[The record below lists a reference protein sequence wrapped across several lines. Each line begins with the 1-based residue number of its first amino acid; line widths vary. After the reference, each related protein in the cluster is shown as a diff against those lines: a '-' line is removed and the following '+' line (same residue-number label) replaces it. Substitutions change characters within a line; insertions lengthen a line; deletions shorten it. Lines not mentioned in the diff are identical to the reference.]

1 MKAAMLPAKTRGAI
15 PGWLLPLFASIF
27 LLLAGSGIWLYQHE
41 KARALNAVAEQ
52 LEAVA
57 TLLNREIVNWRQE
70 RYADGKTIS
79 ESTGLISEIARVIKK
94 DPSANTAHV
103 LDRIR
108 SFGTN
113 YRYHDVILIDLN
125 NTIHLSA
132 IGRSKPIT
140 GEILADIK
148 KAMLTQKP
156 VITDIHRSPDTGK
169 PHMDVVV
176 PLFIGKNENA
186 KQIGTILLQIDL
198 GAFLYPILENWPLPS
213 QTAES
218 LLVRQDGNDVLFL
231 NQLRFRKDSALN
243 MRLPSSE
250 TNVPTVMA
258 IFGGKLGIVEGKGYD
273 GTPVLAYISKV
284 PDSNWSLIARIG
296 RAEAL
301 ASWHFASYMIIA
313 VTIGLLLAAT
323 GIFGFIYQSHGK
335 QRYKSLYAVEEA
347 ARELRER
354 FMLAFQASPIAT
366 SIATTSDGRLVD
378 VNEQFVQAFG
388 WSRDELIGHTSVE
401 IGVWTDSEVRRE
413 WIARLQKAKTLI
425 NENALWLDRAG
436 KPHNV
441 EVSAAIF
448 HINGIE
454 HVLAFIADVTQKRR
468 DDQELASYQRR
479 LELMVDERT
488 NELMLAKEQAEQ
500 ANRAKSSFLANM
512 SHEIRTPLNAVIGLT
527 HLMQREASDRKL
539 KERLGQVY
547 DSAHHLLEV
556 INDILDISK
565 IEAEKL
571 QLESTDFA
579 LGTLLGDVLDMIEF
593 KTRDKGISLLA
604 DLDPKLPAAVRGDPV
619 RLQQVLL
626 NFLSNAVKFTEHGQI
641 LLRAKV
647 TEWRDDK
654 VFLRFEVEDTGIGI
668 DAEQMQR
675 LFTSFE
681 QADSSTTR
689 RFGGTGLGLAIS
701 RQLAHLMGGE
711 TGVSSTVGKGSIFWI
726 TVSLEIAA
734 SAPQKQRVTVD
745 VDFEGEIRR
754 TRSQAK
760 LLLVEDDPINQT
772 VAIEILASAGLIPT
786 LAEDGAQAVKLADA
800 EHFDMILMDMQMP
813 IMDGLE
819 ATRRIRQLPGCSNIP
834 IFAMT
839 ANAFGEDRDAC
850 LLAGMN
856 GHIAKPVDP
865 AILYAILLNNLPRN
879 CDAEQATA
887 QMQRLAVEDN
897 SAAEATVAELGLVPG
912 IDVKTGMAA
921 MRGKPEKY
929 LSLLEK
935 FLSHHGEMPELLRQ
949 TINSG
954 DNPTAMRH
962 AHSLKG
968 AAGSLGLNS
977 LRGAAATLEAAL
989 RENRPANQ
997 TMPLLDALTQVHCE
1011 LSDLLH
1017 QKLGIATQTTCS
1029 FDATQVQALVA
1040 QLLPLLEN
1048 DDMRTSDLV
1057 SREHDLLSSALGP
1070 EFSEFERHVDNF
1082 DFPAA
1087 FKHLQSVLNTHPEFR
1102 PE

>member
-15 PGWLLPLFASIF
+15 SGWLLPIFASIF
-27 LLLAGSGIWLYQHE
+27 LLLAGSGIWLYQNE
-41 KARALNAVAEQ
+41 KARALTAAADQ

-57 TLLNREIVNWRQE
+57 TLLNQEIVNWRHE
-70 RYADGKTIS
+70 RYADGQMLA
-79 ESTGLISEIARVIKK
+79 ESSGLVSQI
-94 DPSANTAHV
+94 
-103 LDRIR
+103 DRILKNDLAADATDVSDR
-108 SFGTN
+108 LRAYVTN
-113 YRYHDVILIDLN
+113 YRYHDAILIDLN
-125 NTIHLSA
+125 NKIHLSA
-132 IGRSKPIT
+132 SGRNKPLS
-140 GEILADIK
+140 GDVLADIE
-148 KAMLTQKP
+148 KASITRKP
-156 VITDIHRSPDTGK
+156 VITDIHRSPHSGK

-176 PLFIGKNENA
+176 PLYIGKDESA
-186 KQIGTILLQIDL
+186 KQIGTMLLQIDL
-198 GAFLYPILENWPLPS
+198 DVFLYPTLEKWPLPS
-213 QTAES
+213 QTAEA
-218 LLVRQDGNDVLFL
+218 LLFRKDGNDVLFL
-231 NQLRFRKDSALN
+231 NKLRFRKDAALN
-243 MRLPSSE
+243 MRIPSSE

-258 IFGGKLGIVEGKGYD
+258 TFGGKLGMVEGKGYD
-273 GTPVLAYISKV
+273 GQPVLAYITKV
-284 PDSNWSLIARIG
+284 PDSNWSLIAKIS

-313 VTIGLLLAAT
+313 VTIGLLLAAA
-323 GIFGFIYQSHGK
+323 GIFGFIYQSQGL
-335 QRYKSLYAVEEA
+335 QRYKSLYAAEEA

-378 VNEQFVQAFG
+378 INDQFVHAFG

-401 IGVWTDSEVRRE
+401 IGIWPDGEVRRK
-413 WIARLQKAKTLI
+413 WIARLQEAKTLI
-425 NENALWLDRAG
+425 NENALWLDHAG
-436 KPHNV
+436 KPHHV
-441 EVSAAIF
+441 EVSAATF
-448 HINGIE
+448 HLNGVE

-488 NELMLAKEQAEQ
+488 SELMLAKDQAEQ

-547 DSAHHLLEV
+547 DSAHHLLAV

-579 LGTLLGDVLDMIEF
+579 LGSLLGDVLDMVEF

-604 DLDPKLPAAVRGDPV
+604 DLDPKLPTAVRGDPV

-626 NFLSNAVKFTEHGQI
+626 NYLSNAVKFTAQGQI
-641 LLRAKV
+641 VLRAKV
-647 TEWRDDK
+647 TESRDNK

-668 DAEQMQR
+668 EAEQMQR

-711 TGVSSTVGKGSIFWI
+711 TGVSSTLGKGSTFWI
-726 TVSLEIAA
+726 TVCLEIAA
-734 SAPQKQRVTVD
+734 SAPQKQSVTVD

-800 EHFDMILMDMQMP
+800 EHYDMILMDMQMP

-819 ATRRIRQLPGCSNIP
+819 AARRIRQLPGCSNIP

-839 ANAFGEDRDAC
+839 PNAFGEDRDAC

-879 CDAEQATA
+879 SDAEQAAA
-887 QMQRLAVEDN
+887 QMQCLAVEDN

-921 MRGKPEKY
+921 MRGKPAKY

-977 LRGAAATLEAAL
+977 LRSAAATLEAAL
-989 RENRPANQ
+989 RENRPAEQ
-997 TMPLLDALTQVHCE
+997 TMPLLDALTQVHRE
-1011 LSDLLH
+1011 LSDLLQ
-1017 QKLGIATQTTCS
+1017 QKLGGATQVTCS
-1029 FDATQVQALVA
+1029 FDAAQVQALVA

-1057 SREHDLLSSALGP
+1057 SREHDLLASALGP
-1070 EFSEFERHVDNF
+1070 AFAEFERHVDNF

-1087 FKHLQSVLNTHPEFR
+1087 FEHLQSVLNAHPEFR

>member
-1 MKAAMLPAKTRGAI
+1 MPAAKTRGAI

-41 KARALNAVAEQ
+41 KARALTAAADQ

-57 TLLNREIVNWRQE
+57 TLLNRQILYWRHE
-70 RYADGKTIS
+70 RVADGKTIS
-79 ESTGLISEIARVIKK
+79 ESSGLISETARIINK
-94 DPSANTAHV
+94 DPAAQVDFV
-103 LDRIR
+103 LNRMR
-108 SFGTN
+108 SFISN
-113 YRYHDVILIDLN
+113 YRYHDAILLDMN
-125 NTIHLSA
+125 NKIHLSA
-132 IGRSKPIT
+132 IGRNTPLS
-140 GEILADIK
+140 GEILGEIQ
-148 KAMLTQKP
+148 KASATRQP
-156 VITDIHRSPDTGK
+156 VMTDIHRSPHSGK
-169 PHMDVVV
+169 PHMDVVI
-176 PLFIGKNENA
+176 PLFIGKSESA
-186 KQIGTILLQIDL
+186 KQIGTMLLQIDL
-198 GAFLYPILENWPLPS
+198 DVFLYPTLEEWPLPS
-213 QTAES
+213 QTAEA
-218 LLVRQDGNDVLFL
+218 LLARQDGNDVLFL
-231 NQLRFRKDSALN
+231 NKLRFQKDSALKL
-243 MRLPSSE
+243 RVPSSRHD
-250 TNVPTVMA
+250 VPSVMA
-258 IFGGKLGIVEGKGYD
+258 IFGGKLGMVEGIGYE
-273 GTPVLAYISKV
+273 GQPVLAYLSKV
-284 PDSNWSLIARIG
+284 PDSNWSLVAKISRE
-296 RAEAL
+296 EAL
-301 ASWHFASYMIIA
+301 ESWRFSSLLIIT
-313 VTIGLLLAAT
+313 VTIGLLLAAA
-323 GIFGFIYQSHGK
+323 GIFGFIYQSQGL
-335 QRYKSLYAVEEA
+335 QRYKSLYAAEEA

-378 VNEQFVQAFG
+378 INDQFVQAFG
-388 WSRDELIGHTSVE
+388 WSREELIGHTSVE
-401 IGVWTDSEVRRE
+401 IGIWPDSEIRRE
-413 WIARLQKAKTLI
+413 WIARLQKARTLI
-425 NENALWLDRAG
+425 NENALWMDRAG
-436 KPHNV
+436 KPHHV

-448 HINGIE
+448 LINGVE
-454 HVLAFIADVTQKRR
+454 HVLAFIADVTQKRH
-468 DDQELASYQRR
+468 DEQELASYQRR

-488 NELMLAKEQAEQ
+488 SELMLAKDQAEQ

-539 KERLGQVY
+539 KERLGQVH
-547 DSAHHLLEV
+547 DSANHLLAV

-579 LGTLLGDVLDMIEF
+579 LGSLLGDVLDMIEF

-604 DLDPKLPAAVRGDPV
+604 DLDPKLPPAVRGDPV

-626 NFLSNAVKFTEHGQI
+626 NFLSNAVKFTAHGQI

-647 TEWRDDK
+647 TEARDDK

-668 DAEQMQR
+668 EAEQIQR

-701 RQLAHLMGGE
+701 RRLAHLMGGE

-726 TVSLEIAA
+726 TVCLEIAA

-800 EHFDMILMDMQMP
+800 EHYDMILMDMQMP

-879 CDAEQATA
+879 SGAEKAAEQI
-887 QMQRLAVEDN
+887 QNLAVDN
-897 SAAEATVAELGLVPG
+897 NATAEATVAELGSVPG

-929 LSLLEK
+929 LNLLEK

-977 LRGAAATLEAAL
+977 LRSAAATLEAAL
-989 RENRPANQ
+989 RENRPADQ
-997 TMPLLDALTQVHCE
+997 TMPLLDALTQVHRE
-1011 LSDLLH
+1011 LSDVLH
-1017 QKLGIATQTTCS
+1017 QKLGIATQVTCS
-1029 FDATQVQALVA
+1029 FDAAQVQALVA

-1057 SREHDLLSSALGP
+1057 RREHDLLSSALGP
-1070 EFSEFERHVDNF
+1070 AFVEFERHVDNF

-1087 FKHLQSVLNTHPEFR
+1087 FEHLQSVLNAHPEFR